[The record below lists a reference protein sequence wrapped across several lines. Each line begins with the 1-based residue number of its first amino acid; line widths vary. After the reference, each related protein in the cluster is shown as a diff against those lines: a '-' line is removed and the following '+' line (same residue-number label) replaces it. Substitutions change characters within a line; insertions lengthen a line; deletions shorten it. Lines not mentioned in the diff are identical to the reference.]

1 MNVQHRSMGK
11 LALILLVLLSGCQP
25 HDQAAEVQARTVEA
39 QVLTVSLTAMPV
51 FDATPGSVISEQQV
65 QVASRLM
72 GYIRDIQVHEGD
84 TVKTGQLLFTIDPSD
99 IQGQVVQARAGHAQA
114 EAALGDAKTDFER
127 FSNLYKEES
136 VPKLQYD
143 KMKLQYSIAQ
153 SQARAARAG
162 LDMAES
168 QLRYA
173 EVRAPIAG
181 VVTQK
186 MASAGDLAAP
196 GRPVL
201 VLENPGRLMVQTSV
215 SNETYPLLKL
225 GDSALVEISGQA
237 RTLEGKIVRLVPA
250 ADALSHTHLV
260 KLDLPDAKGLTSGAF
275 ARVRFNVGAG
285 QGISVPKAAILQR
298 AGITG
303 VFVVDGQ
310 GIARYRMVRTG
321 EDRDGAVEI
330 AAGLNPGEKVVVGNA
345 DKLSSGDRVQLTGS
359 TTP

>member
-11 LALILLVLLSGCQP
+11 LALISLVLLSACQP
-25 HDQAAEVQARTVEA
+25 QDQVAEVKARTVEA
-39 QVLTVSLTAMPV
+39 HVLTVNLTAMPV
-51 FDATPGSVISEQQV
+51 FDATPGSVVSEQQV
-65 QVASRLM
+65 QLASRIM
-72 GYIRDIQVHEGD
+72 GYIRDIHVHEGEA
-84 TVKTGQLLFTIDPSD
+84 VKPGQLLFTIDPSD

-114 EAALGDAKTDFER
+114 EAALGDAKSDFER

-181 VVTQK
+181 VVTKK
-186 MASAGDLAAP
+186 MASKGELAAP

-201 VLENPGRLMVQTSV
+201 VLENPGMLMVQTSV
-215 SNETYPLLKL
+215 SSETYALLKP
-225 GDSALVEISGQA
+225 GDTALVEISGQA
-237 RTLEGKIVRLVPA
+237 LEGKITRLVPA
-250 ADALSHTHLV
+250 ADAMSHTHLV
-260 KLDLPDAKGLTSGAF
+260 KLNLPDVKGLASGAF
-275 ARVRFNVGAG
+275 ARVRFNVGEG
-285 QGISVPKAAILQR
+285 QGIAVPKSAILQR

-310 GIARYRMVRTG
+310 GVARYRMVRTG
-321 EDRDGAVEI
+321 EDRNGTVEVS
-330 AAGLNPGEKVVVGNA
+330 AGLSPGEKVVVGNA
-345 DKLSSGDRVQLTGS
+345 DKLSTGDLVKLTGS
-359 TTP
+359 KAP

>member
-11 LALILLVLLSGCQP
+11 LALISLILLSACQP
-25 HDQAAEVQARTVEA
+25 QDQVAEVKARTVEA
-39 QVLTVSLTAMPV
+39 QVLTVNLTAMPV
-51 FDATPGSVISEQQV
+51 FDATPGSVVSEQQV
-65 QVASRLM
+65 QLTSRIM
-72 GYIRDIQVHEGD
+72 GYIRDIHVHEGEA
-84 TVKTGQLLFTIDPSD
+84 VKTGQLLFTIDPSD

-114 EAALGDAKTDFER
+114 EAALGDAKSDLER

-181 VVTQK
+181 VVTK
-186 MASAGDLAAP
+186 KLASKGDLAAP

-201 VLENPGRLMVQTSV
+201 VLENPGMLMVQTSV
-215 SNETYPLLKL
+215 SSETYALLKP
-225 GDSALVEISGQA
+225 GDTALVEISGQA
-237 RTLEGKIVRLVPA
+237 LEGKIARLVPA
-250 ADALSHTHLV
+250 ADAMSHTHLV
-260 KLDLPDAKGLTSGAF
+260 KLNLPDVKGLASGAF
-275 ARVRFNVGAG
+275 ARVRFNVGEG
-285 QGISVPKAAILQR
+285 QGIAVPKSAILQR

-310 GIARYRMVRTG
+310 GVARYRMVRTG
-321 EDRDGAVEI
+321 EDRNGTVEVS
-330 AAGLNPGEKVVVGNA
+330 AGLSPGEKVVVGNA
-345 DKLSSGDRVQLTGS
+345 DKLSTGDLVKLTGS
-359 TTP
+359 KAP

>member
-11 LALILLVLLSGCQP
+11 LALILLVLLSACQP
-25 HDQAAEVQARTVEA
+25 QDQAAEVKAQTVAA
-39 QVLTVSLTAMPV
+39 QVLTVNLTAMPV

-84 TVKTGQLLFTIDPSD
+84 AVKAGQLLFTIDPSD

-114 EAALGDAKTDFER
+114 EAALGDAKSDFER

-201 VLENPGRLMVQTSV
+201 VLENPGRLVVQTSV
-215 SNETYPLLKL
+215 SNETYLLLKL

-237 RTLEGKIVRLVPA
+237 LEGKIVRLVPA

-285 QGISVPKAAILQR
+285 QGISVPKSAILQR

-310 GIARYRMVRTG
+310 GVARYRMVRTG

-330 AAGLNPGEKVVVGNA
+330 SAGLNPGEKVVVGNA
-345 DKLSSGDRVQLTGS
+345 DKLSSGDLVQLTGS
-359 TTP
+359 KAP

>member
-11 LALILLVLLSGCQP
+11 LALILLVLLSACQP
-25 HDQAAEVQARTVEA
+25 HDQAAEVQARKVEA
-39 QVLTVSLTAMPV
+39 QVLTVNLTAMPV
-51 FDATPGSVISEQQV
+51 FDSTPGSVISEQQV
-65 QVASRLM
+65 QLASRLM
-72 GYIRDIQVHEGD
+72 GYIRDIHVHEGD

-99 IQGQVVQARAGHAQA
+99 IQGQVAQARAGQAQA
-114 EAALGDAKTDFER
+114 EAALGDAKSDFER

-136 VPKLQYD
+136 VSKSQYD
-143 KMKLQYSIAQ
+143 KMKLQYSMAQ

-186 MASAGDLAAP
+186 MASRGDLAAP

-201 VLENPGRLMVQTSV
+201 VLENPGKLMVQTSV
-215 SNETYPLLKL
+215 GNETYSLLKL
-225 GDSALVEISGQA
+225 GDSARIEISGQA
-237 RTLEGKIVRLVPA
+237 LEGKVVRLVPA
-250 ADALSHTHLV
+250 ADAMSHTHLV
-260 KLDLPDAKGLTSGAF
+260 KLELPDAKGLTSGAF

-303 VFVVDGQ
+303 VFVVDVQ

-321 EDRDGAVEI
+321 EDREGVVEI
-330 AAGLNPGEKVVVGNA
+330 AAGLNPGEKIVVGNA
-345 DKLSSGDRVQLTGS
+345 DALSSGDLVQLTGS
-359 TTP
+359 KAP

>member
-11 LALILLVLLSGCQP
+11 LALILLVLLSACQP
-25 HDQAAEVQARTVEA
+25 HDQAAEVKARTVEA
-39 QVLTVSLTAMPV
+39 QILTVNLTAMPV

-84 TVKTGQLLFTIDPSD
+84 AVKAGQLLFTIDPSD

-114 EAALGDAKTDFER
+114 EAALGDAKSDFER

-201 VLENPGRLMVQTSV
+201 VLENPGRLVVQTSV
-215 SNETYPLLKL
+215 SNETYLLLKL

-237 RTLEGKIVRLVPA
+237 LEGKIVRLVPA

-285 QGISVPKAAILQR
+285 QGISVPKSAILQR

-310 GIARYRMVRTG
+310 GAARYRMVRTG
-321 EDRDGAVEI
+321 EDRDGSVEI
-330 AAGLNPGEKVVVGNA
+330 SAGLNPGEKVVVGNA
-345 DKLSSGDRVQLTGS
+345 DKLSSGDLVQLTGS
-359 TTP
+359 KAP

>member
-25 HDQAAEVQARTVEA
+25 HDKAAEVQTRTVEA
-39 QVLTVSLTAMPV
+39 QAVTVSLTATPV
-51 FDATPGSVISEQQV
+51 FDATPGSVVSEQQV

-84 TVKTGQLLFTIDPSD
+84 AVKTGQLLFTIDPSD
-99 IQGQVVQARAGHAQA
+99 IQGQVAQARAGHAQA
-114 EAALGDAKTDFER
+114 EAALGDAKSDFER

-153 SQARAARAG
+153 NQARAARAG

-181 VVTQK
+181 VVTHK
-186 MASAGDLAAP
+186 MASKGDLAAP

-201 VLENPGRLMVQTSV
+201 GVGKKTEGERG
-215 SNETYPLLKL
+215 E
-225 GDSALVEISGQA
+225 
-237 RTLEGKIVRLVPA
+237 RTE
-250 ADALSHTHLV
+250 
-260 KLDLPDAKGLTSGAF
+260 
-275 ARVRFNVGAG
+275 
-285 QGISVPKAAILQR
+285 R
-298 AGITG
+298 A
-303 VFVVDGQ
+303 Q
-310 GIARYRMVRTG
+310 
-321 EDRDGAVEI
+321 
-330 AAGLNPGEKVVVGNA
+330 
-345 DKLSSGDRVQLTGS
+345 
-359 TTP
+359 